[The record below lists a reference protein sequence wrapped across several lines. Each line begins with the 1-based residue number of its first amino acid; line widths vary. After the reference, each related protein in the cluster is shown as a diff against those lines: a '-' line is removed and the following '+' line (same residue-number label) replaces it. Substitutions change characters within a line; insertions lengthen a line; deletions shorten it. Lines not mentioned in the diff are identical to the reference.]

1 MRRVLTLLPGDDV
14 STEKS
19 VVELRKSAAREIES
33 SSSLEELE
41 RIRIKYLGRKG
52 LLTSILRS
60 IGNLSG
66 PERTAVGKTSNEA
79 KDALASL
86 VEERAEALK
95 AALLSVEQRRLDI
108 TLPGIQQWVG
118 RRHLLPVVMK
128 ELKSI
133 FIGMGFSVAV
143 GPDVEDVYHNFEAL
157 NIPEGHPA
165 REQGDTFF
173 VGKELVLR
181 THTSP
186 VQIRV
191 MEKTSPPVR
200 MIFPGKV
207 YRNDAADSTHFPEFH
222 QLECLYVDRGVTFL
236 DLKGTLSYFVKRFF
250 GSTTG
255 LRFRPFYF
263 PFTEPSAEVDMT
275 CISCSGGQSPPSS
288 GACRMCGGSGWLE
301 ILGAGMVH
309 PAVLRCVGYDAEEFT
324 GFAFGAGIERLA
336 MLKYGITNIRLFL
349 ENDVRFL
356 EQFG

>member
-1 MRRVLTLLPGDDV
+1 M
-14 STEKS
+14 
-19 VVELRKSAAREIES
+19 ELRESAAREIQAA
-33 SSSLEELE
+33 SSLEELE
-41 RIRIKYLGRKG
+41 GIRVKYLGRRG
-52 LLTSILRS
+52 LLTSVLRS
-60 IGNLSG
+60 IGDLSG
-66 PERTAVGKTSNEA
+66 PERGAIGKLSNDA
-79 KDALASL
+79 K
-86 VEERAEALK
+86 EALTSLLAGSTERLK
-95 AALLSVEQRRLDI
+95 TELGGAAPQGLDI
-108 TLPGIQQWVG
+108 TLPGVQQWTG
-118 RRHLLPVVMK
+118 RRHLLPVVVK

-133 FIGMGFSVAV
+133 FVGMGFSVAT

-191 MEKTSPPVR
+191 MERMPPPIR
-200 MIFPGKV
+200 MIFPGRV
-207 YRNDAADSTHFPEFH
+207 YRKDAPDATHSPEFH

-236 DLKGTLSYFVKRFF
+236 DLKGTLAYFVRRFF
-250 GSTTG
+250 GGATG
-255 LRFRPFYF
+255 VRFRPFYF

-275 CISCSGGQSPPSS
+275 CISCSGGQSPPAS

-309 PAVLRCVGYDAEEFT
+309 PAVLRRVGYDAGELT

-336 MLKYGITNIRLFL
+336 MLKYGIGNIRFFL

-356 EQFG
+356 GQFG